1 VVALSGIGYLFA
13 IPPPA
18 LVVNGVFALA

>member
-1 VVALSGIGYLFA
+1 MQAPPLIDSHVPPGWMRA

-18 LVVNGVFALA
+18 LVVQ